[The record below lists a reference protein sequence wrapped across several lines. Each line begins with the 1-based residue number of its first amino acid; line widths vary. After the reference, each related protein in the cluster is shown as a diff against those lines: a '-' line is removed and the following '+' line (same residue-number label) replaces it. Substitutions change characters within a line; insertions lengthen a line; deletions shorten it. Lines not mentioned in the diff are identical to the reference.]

1 MAKYRIRVESI
12 DGNEE
17 LDEQYVNG
25 IECDGFAILA
35 DKNGAGRTCVAVHR
49 INLVTLAAI
58 IHSSDIFQN
67 AQKLNM
73 VVTMMD
79 RLNGFAEKKEPDEK
93 EEFLR
98 RVIGSL
104 DAE

>member
-1 MAKYRIRVESI
+1 MARYRIRVESI
-12 DGNEE
+12 DGTEE
-17 LDEQYVNG
+17 MDEQYVNG

-35 DKNGAGRTCVAVHR
+35 DKNESGSACVAVHR
-49 INLVTLAAI
+49 INLVTLATM

-104 DAE
+104 SEE